1 MMGWVQVEKAQVGLV
16 LVVLGLEVMALEELV
31 QVEQDPEELDLVEL
45 G

>member
-1 MMGWVQVEKAQVGLV
+1 MEKDQVGLV